1 MNPIPLIQ
9 LAVALLTPLIV
20 LAIAWGRLS
29 ERDHATEKI
38 TEKILRAI
46 ESVDA
51 KLEVIKDKLA
61 VHDTRISTLDTKLAA
76 LDSELRRIETIVS
89 VIQGEVKTH
98 SLEIQRNSQI
108 APPPKRGR
116 G

>member
-1 MNPIPLIQ
+1 MNPLPWIQ

-20 LAIAWGRLS
+20 LAVAWGRLS
-29 ERDHATEKI
+29 ERDRAAEKI
-38 TEKILRAI
+38 TDKILKAI

-61 VHDTRISTLDTKLAA
+61 VHDTRISTLDTKLTAM
-76 LDSELRRIETIVS
+76 DSELRRIESIVS
-89 VIQGEVKTH
+89 TLQSEVKSH
-98 SLEIQRNSQI
+98 GLDISRNSSI
-108 APPPKRGR
+108 TPAPKRGR

>member
-29 ERDHATEKI
+29 ERDHATERI
-38 TEKILRAI
+38 TEKILKAI

-76 LDSELRRIETIVS
+76 LDSELRRLEALVTV
-89 VIQGEVKTH
+89 VQGEVK
-98 SLEIQRNSQI
+98 SQGLEIHRNSILQ
-108 APPPKRGR
+108 PTSRKSR
-116 G
+116 

>member
-29 ERDHATEKI
+29 ERDRESEKT

-51 KLEVIKDKLA
+51 KLDAIKEKLA
-61 VHDTRISTLDTKLAA
+61 SHDTRISTLVTRFEA
-76 LDSELRRIETIVS
+76 LDAEFRRLETLVA
-89 VIQGEVKTH
+89 VVQGEVKTQG
-98 SLEIQRNSQI
+98 LEIHRNSILQP
-108 APPPKRGR
+108 APRKSR
-116 G
+116 